1 MIQGFPLFPCV
12 GSVLGSP
19 RKRAA
24 VTPLDGCKKLRWL
37 VRESKRR
44 AHPGLPGAGGFRKR
58 SEGCALGR
66 RSILC
71 REASG
76 KGITEE
82 TQRQMLALQY
92 RYRRSLG
99 RGNWRTRTGKL
110 LRHEGHLLL
119 SIAGVDGR
127 CKWRA
132 VVADFATGFCGLIN
146 AVGFGVRC
154 RSWGRTRTRRRRWW
168 WWWRSGSRSAAIVSF
183 YAV

>member
-1 MIQGFPLFPCV
+1 MMMIQGFPLFPCA
-12 GSVLGSP
+12 GSVLDSP

-24 VTPLDGCKKLRWL
+24 VTPLDGCKNLRWL

-58 SEGCALGR
+58 SEGCARGR

-99 RGNWRTRTGKL
+99 RGN
-110 LRHEGHLLL
+110 
-119 SIAGVDGR
+119 
-127 CKWRA
+127 
-132 VVADFATGFCGLIN
+132 
-146 AVGFGVRC
+146 
-154 RSWGRTRTRRRRWW
+154 
-168 WWWRSGSRSAAIVSF
+168 
-183 YAV
+183 